1 MSRGVTVNLAS
12 SSGMLTVHL
21 WDGDKIVSKVTGMEG
36 ENETEVATVKHDG
49 GTGLPM
55 RIRATPV
62 RVSRL
67 LPQSVMD
74 AASAVAG
81 KAIWPETV
89 HRTVKSDQTI
99 MDEHPEWPLTI

>member
-1 MSRGVTVNLAS
+1 MEGGSVTV
-12 SSGMLTVHL
+12 
-21 WDGDKIVSKVTGMEG
+21 
-36 ENETEVATVKHDG
+36 VATVKQEG

-55 RIRATPV
+55 QIRAIPV
-62 RVSRL
+62 HASRL
-67 LPQSVMD
+67 LPLSAMD